1 MLKNTLILLFFAL
14 VISLASSLVSITA
27 WAGDEDRSPAEARA
41 NEKAQLKQYAGGKD
55 EQEIKVQPSLPQP
68 PKNIDGPSLGEPV
81 DVDDH
86 D

>member
-1 MLKNTLILLFFAL
+1 MKNFLVLVFLCSLFVFK
-14 VISLASSLVSITA
+14 ASA
-27 WAGDEDRSPAEARA
+27 NEEDRSPAAVRA
-41 NEKAQLKQYAGGKD
+41 NEKAQTKQYAGGKD

-68 PKNIDGPSLGEPV
+68 PKNIDGPSPGEPV